1 MADQQEALERLRELY
16 REKNEHL
23 EKFLEPVEPY
33 EFYREIFPE
42 GSFERKGHFEDRKG
56 NGIAVTVPKGEVDK
70 ATGIALQ
77 IEGDGKAKRCTITD
91 ELDELRELQ
100 DTDFTIMSP
109 ISYFGRRRCGKNA
122 RYLYAW
128 SLTWTGWVCPAPGH
142 AAPDEQGY
150 SAPGNLC
157 CKQRDRAS
165 PVLCAERAGA
175 YVPAQPE
182 MLERA
187 EIFPHPADLE

>member
-1 MADQQEALERLRELY
+1 MSFIVR
-16 REKNEHL
+16 
-23 EKFLEPVEPY
+23 
-33 EFYREIFPE
+33 IFPE

-56 NGIAVTVPKGEVDK
+56 NRIAVTVAKSEVDK
-70 ATGIALQ
+70 ATRIAL
-77 IEGDGKAKRCTITD
+77 IEGTVKRNGVLSLTSWTNCGSYKTLILRLCPRFPILDGGGAAK
-91 ELDELRELQ
+91 
-100 DTDFTIMSP
+100 MP
-109 ISYFGRRRCGKNA
+109 GISMP
-122 RYLYAW
+122 W
-128 SLTWTGWVCPAPGH
+128 SLTWMGWVCPSSGH

-175 YVPAQPE
+175 YVPVQPE

-187 EIFPHPADLE
+187 EIFPYSADLEPIYLHDKRTANAGHFAGLSGGRLWLEAGA